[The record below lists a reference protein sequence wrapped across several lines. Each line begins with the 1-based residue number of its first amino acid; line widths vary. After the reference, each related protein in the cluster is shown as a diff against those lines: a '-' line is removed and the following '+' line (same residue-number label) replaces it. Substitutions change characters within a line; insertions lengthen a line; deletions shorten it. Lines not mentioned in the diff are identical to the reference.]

1 MPYRLDLPH
10 PPADALDRLIALG
23 ALDAESLD
31 GTVAAI
37 LPDGISIERLTRE
50 LDGAPFT
57 LAPASGRD
65 DGSVWILRPRPVQ
78 VGGVVLAPAEGPD
91 VPGALRLVDGAAFGT
106 GLHPTTGLCLELL
119 DDLIGDTPPLRA
131 LDIGVGS
138 GVLALAALLKGVDH
152 ATGVDI
158 DPVAIADS
166 AANARLNGLEQRF
179 TPVEGGPDA
188 VDGVW
193 PLVLAN
199 VLAAPLVDMAPT
211 VVRRLAHRGRL
222 VLSGIHESMVSD
234 VERVYVR
241 LGMRRA
247 WTTSRDHWTA
257 IVLDT
262 SW

>member
-23 ALDAESLD
+23 ALDAESID
-31 GTVAAI
+31 GSVAAI

-50 LDGAPFT
+50 LDGAAFT
-57 LAPASGRD
+57 LSPAAGRD

-78 VGGVVLAPAEGPD
+78 VGSIVLAPANGPE
-91 VPGALRLVDGAAFGT
+91 VSGALKLVDGSAFGT

-119 DDLIGDTPPLRA
+119 DDLLGDAPPDRV

-138 GVLALAALLKGVDH
+138 GVLALAALMKGVSH

-158 DPVAIADS
+158 DPAALADS
-166 AANARLNGLEQRF
+166 TANARLNGLESRL
-179 TPVEGGPDA
+179 TLVPGGPDA
-188 VDGVW
+188 VEGTW

-199 VLAAPLVDMAPT
+199 VLAAPLIDMAPIA
-211 VVRRLAHRGRL
+211 VRRLGHLGRL
-222 VLSGIHESMVSD
+222 VLSGIHESMAAD

-247 WTTSRDHWTA
+247 WSTSRDHWTA
-257 IVLDT
+257 IVLDA